1 MSELPRAVFDKVKAL
16 DFAAIRSAVGD
27 TLSDDEINAVLIR
40 RELILKE
47 IGRLVKATG
56 EDKVF
61 Y

>member
-1 MSELPRAVFDKVKAL
+1 MSELPRAVVDKVKAL
-16 DFAAIRSAVGD
+16 DFAAIRSVVGD
-27 TLSDDEINAVLIR
+27 YLSDDEINAVLIR

-47 IGRLVKATG
+47 IDRLVKATG